1 MNCVY
6 MLLCNDQSFYTGW
19 TNDLAARLAAHD
31 ECTASKYTRSKRPLQ
46 CILVIYCNSAT
57 QARSVEAKIKR
68 LQRKDKERILGDT
81 DQMATALWKMT
92 GETLYFARSF
102 IGIE

>member
-31 ECTASKYTRSKRPLQ
+31 EGTASKYAL
-46 CILVIYCNSAT
+46 
-57 QARSVEAKIKR
+57 KR
-68 LQRKDKERILGDT
+68 LSNVY
-81 DQMATALWKMT
+81 W
-92 GETLYFARSF
+92 
-102 IGIE
+102 

>member
-31 ECTASKYTRSKRPLQ
+31 EGTASKYTRSKRPLQ

-68 LQRKDKERILGDT
+68 LQRKDKRGFWEIRIKWPQPYG
-81 DQMATALWKMT
+81 K
-92 GETLYFARSF
+92 
-102 IGIE
+102 